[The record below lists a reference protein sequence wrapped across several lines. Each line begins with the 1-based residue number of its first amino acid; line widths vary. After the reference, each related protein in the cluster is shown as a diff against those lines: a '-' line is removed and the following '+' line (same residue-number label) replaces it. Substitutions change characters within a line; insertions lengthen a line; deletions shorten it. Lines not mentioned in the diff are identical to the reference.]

1 MSFSEADVEF
11 FAWLDEQAQAPEGL
25 LVTTR
30 EGETR
35 CVPFPSLAEFRT
47 GRRARFPRLERAR
60 TPARHLQLTCSKRR
74 REQ

>member
-11 FAWLDEQAQAPEGL
+11 FAWLDEQEQAPEGL

-47 GRRARFPRLERAR
+47 RRRARFPRLERAQ
-60 TPARHLQLTCSKRR
+60 HQLAIFAHMLEKEER
-74 REQ
+74 Q